1 MHNFNVI
8 DLSSTGIKFWRY
20 FPVIR
25 GEIIWWGD
33 LNFVR
38 IAESCVCLLEGLF
51 RDEIRASKKQLFA
64 FLAELLKHTCVCV
77 LPWLKMD
84 DLGKM
89 IYKRLYLYL

>member
-1 MHNFNVI
+1 MSLIFLQRALNY
-8 DLSSTGIKFWRY
+8 FWRY

-25 GEIIWWGD
+25 GEIIWRSD

-64 FLAELLKHTCVCV
+64 FSGVTKAHLCVCV
-77 LPWLKMD
+77 ALT
-84 DLGKM
+84 
-89 IYKRLYLYL
+89 